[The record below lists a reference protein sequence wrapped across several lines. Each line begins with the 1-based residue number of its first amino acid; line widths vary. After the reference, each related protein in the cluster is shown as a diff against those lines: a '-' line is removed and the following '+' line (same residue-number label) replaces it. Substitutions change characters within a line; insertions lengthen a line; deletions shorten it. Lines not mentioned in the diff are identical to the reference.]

1 MLTNSIGHGRIFAE
15 SKCEVELAMKILQ
28 GAALVGQSGGPTAA
42 INATLSGVIR
52 GAMENAG
59 AITKLYGMRN
69 GIEGFLEE
77 RLVDLSGLFQNAGG
91 QIDRDRLDLLC
102 QTPAAALGSC
112 RRKLPDPEKD
122 RVFFEN
128 LVRLF
133 KKYDIRYFFYIGGN
147 DSMDTVAKLTAYLQD
162 ADYDMCVMG
171 VPKTIDNDLAGT
183 DHTPGFG
190 SAAKYIAA
198 TVSEIIR
205 DCAVYTVPA
214 VTIVEIMG
222 RDAGW
227 LTASAGLPA
236 LTGRPSPDYIYLPE
250 VPFSMD
256 AFIEDVRRA
265 LAVHPN
271 VVVAVSEG
279 VRDKDGRYA
288 GESAQSGV
296 TDAFGHRYLS
306 GTGKA
311 LEMAV
316 KEKIGCKVRSVEL
329 NISQRCGAHIQ
340 SATDICESIGVGRSA
355 VEAAVSGK
363 TGCMM
368 AMDRADDEYK
378 ITFVPR
384 EISGIANAVR
394 SVPREMITSEGNNV
408 TDTCLAYIFP
418 LIQGECVQKYVDG
431 LPAHLIIE

>member
-1 MLTNSIGHGRIFAE
+1 MN
-15 SKCEVELAMKILQ
+15 ILH

-52 GAMENAG
+52 GALENTA
-59 AITKLYGMRN
+59 AITKIYGMRN

-77 RLVDLSGLFQNAGG
+77 RMVDLGRLFQDAAGC
-91 QIDRDRLDLLC
+91 IDTDKLDLLC

-112 RRKLPDPEKD
+112 RKKLPNPDTEPEFYEK
-122 RVFFEN
+122 
-128 LVRLF
+128 LVGLF
-133 KKYDIRYFFYIGGN
+133 QKFDIRYFFYIGGN
-147 DSMDTVAKLTAYLQD
+147 DSMDTVAKLTAYLQNVE
-162 ADYDMCVMG
+162 YEMRVIG

-190 SAAKYIAA
+190 SAAKYIAT

-236 LTGRPSPDYIYLPE
+236 LTGRPAPDYIYLPE

-256 AFIEDVRRA
+256 AFLEDVRRA
-265 LAVHPN
+265 LAIHPN

-279 VRDKDGRYA
+279 VRDAQGRYA

-316 KEKIGCKVRSVEL
+316 KDKIGCKVRSVEL

-340 SATDICESIGVGRSA
+340 SAADIQESIGVGKSA

-368 AMDRADDEYK
+368 AMEREKGKYK
-378 ITFVPR
+378 ISFVPKG
-384 EISGIANAVR
+384 ISGIANAVR
-394 SVPREMITSEGNNV
+394 SVPREMIVASGNNV
-408 TDTCLAYIFP
+408 TKACLEYIFP
-418 LIQGECVQKYVDG
+418 LIQGECTQKYVDG
-431 LPAHLIIE
+431 LPAHFVIE

>member
-1 MLTNSIGHGRIFAE
+1 MD
-15 SKCEVELAMKILQ
+15 ILH

-42 INATLSGVIR
+42 INATLAGVIL
-52 GAMENAG
+52 GALENTQ
-59 AITKLYGMRN
+59 AITKIYGMKN

-77 RLVDLSGLFQNAGG
+77 KLVDLSTMFTEASGG
-91 QIDRDRLDLLC
+91 ADQAKIELLC

-112 RRKLPDPEKD
+112 RKKLPNSNEDPA
-122 RVFFEN
+122 FFEN
-128 LVRLF
+128 LICLF
-133 KKYDIRYFFYIGGN
+133 KKYDIRFFFYIGGN
-147 DSMDTVAKLTAYLQD
+147 DSMDTVAKLTEYLKK
-162 ADYDMCVMG
+162 AEYDMHVMG

-227 LTASAGLPA
+227 LTASAGLPV
-236 LTGRPSPDYIYLPE
+236 LTGRPAPDYIYLPE
-250 VPFSMD
+250 VPFSLD
-256 AFIEDVRRA
+256 AFLTDIRKA

-279 VRDKDGRYA
+279 IRDAEGHYA
-288 GESAQSGV
+288 GENAQSGA

-316 KEKIGCKVRSVEL
+316 KENIGCKVRSVEL

-340 SATDICESIGVGRSA
+340 SYTDIQESVCVGKNA
-355 VEAAVSGK
+355 VKAAVAGK

-368 AMDRADDEYK
+368 AMERGTGEYK
-378 ITFVPR
+378 ISYVPC

-394 SVPREMITSEGNNV
+394 SVPREMITEAGNNV
-408 TDTCLAYIFP
+408 TKECLEYIFP
-418 LIQGECVQKYVDG
+418 LIQGECVQQYLYG